1 MTNHTHYTDRH
12 GKPIHV
18 GDTVRDRDGRTF
30 TVQYG
35 PVKSYHDGST
45 VTAAHIN
52 GAQLTA
58 KLAKQYTVISR

>member
-1 MTNHTHYTDRH
+1 MTKPTHYTDRD
-12 GKPIHV
+12 GKPIAV
-18 GDTVRDRDGRTF
+18 GDTVRDKDGHTF

-35 PVKSYHDGST
+35 PVKSLRDGST

-58 KLAKQYTVISR
+58 KLAKQYTVNSR